1 MIRKRIKK
9 ETKKEAARLARNKEK
24 APKPE
29 EEKEQETA
37 KETEAESQEETKDA
51 GEAPEET
58 GAPDEELEKK
68 VAELTDRL
76 QRTMAEFDNYR
87 KRTEKEKAARF
98 EVGARSVIERVLPVL
113 DSFERGLV
121 TVEEERKDDP
131 FVDGMDKVYKQ
142 MFSVLEDLGVAPIEA
157 VGKPFNPDFHN
168 AVMHVEDEELGENV
182 VVEEFQKGYT
192 YKGTVVRYSMVKVA
206 N

>member
-1 MIRKRIKK
+1 M
-9 ETKKEAARLARNKEK
+9 ARNKEK

>member
-58 GAPDEELEKK
+58 AAPDEELEKK